1 MAMNNILHAHEAPFG
16 LRTYGIFL
24 HTHIQNLKTLHKD
37 AQEYKSKYPLK
48 KKKVEIRMIYELDDF
63 GQLLLG

>member
-1 MAMNNILHAHEAPFG
+1 MNNILHAQEAPFG

-24 HTHIQNLKTLHKD
+24 HMHIQNLKTLHKD

-48 KKKVEIRMIYELDDF
+48 KKRLKS
-63 GQLLLG
+63 G